1 MNKCTLPD
9 SPEKTML
16 IKYLRDEVGNLN
28 KRISSWAGVSG
39 LETKRAQ
46 LMGMREAYE
55 EVLGMIR

>member
-9 SPEKTML
+9 SPEKTIL
-16 IKYLRDEVGNLN
+16 IKCLLDEVETLN
-28 KRISSWAGVSG
+28 KRISGWAGVSG

-55 EVLGMIR
+55 EVLDMIR